1 MFRCPLGMLLLCIYQ
16 CHCHT
21 EIATVTFGSRNR
33 QEPALLFAP
42 AQPGDRDTA
51 PGGVR
56 GMCTCQSELAPKF
69 SRTETG
75 VEENRAK
82 TANSDY
88 SQAHRIVLMSVL
100 IKIFQ
105 GQFELWLL
113 ADRYVL
119 FPFWDLQLPA
129 NHQTVFSQLWTREVL
144 PEAPCICCIVYNTL
158 KPSLMLFIKKPQLLE
173 SPECSALMYF
183 LAV

>member
-1 MFRCPLGMLLLCIYQ
+1 MLLPCIYQ

-21 EIATVTFGSRNR
+21 EAATVTLGCRNGW
-33 QEPALLFAP
+33 EPAVLFAL
-42 AQPGDRDTA
+42 AQPGDRGSA

-56 GMCTCQSELAPKF
+56 GMCTCQSELVPKF

-82 TANSDY
+82 APNSGY

-105 GQFELWLL
+105 GQFE
-113 ADRYVL
+113 
-119 FPFWDLQLPA
+119 F
-129 NHQTVFSQLWTREVL
+129 
-144 PEAPCICCIVYNTL
+144 
-158 KPSLMLFIKKPQLLE
+158 
-173 SPECSALMYF
+173 
-183 LAV
+183 